1 MAKALSAVVE
11 GRELRSA
18 EVDVE
23 AILRAVDHRR
33 WGIIRFDFDRNDAIG
48 PGARVDRVRVIK
60 IEKRI
65 HFGEEQVIRFHVGPR
80 CHRLRHNLGGEI
92 RVRDDPRRGRFDLHV
107 DVLVVVTRAAAAV
120 GEEVEGGGADDGVG
134 GVEEGLDGDS
144 VVALGEGVGGVDV
157 GVAGD
162 AEGGGVGLAGD
173 GGGGLLAD
181 LADPHALVPRRQ
193 LVGAVDLGVA
203 AEAEEG
209 RVGSAEH
216 CG

>member
-1 MAKALSAVVE
+1 MAKALSDVVE

-18 EVDVE
+18 EVNVE

-33 WGIIRFDFDRNDAIG
+33 WGTIRLDFDRNDAIG

-92 RVRDDPRRGRFDLHV
+92 RVRDDPRRRRFDLHV
-107 DVLVVVTRAAAAV
+107 DVLVVVTSAAAAV
-120 GEEVEGGGADDGVG
+120 GEEVEGGGGRVDDGVG

-173 GGGGLLAD
+173 GGGGLLAN
-181 LADPHALVPRRQ
+181 LADPHAPVP
-193 LVGAVDLGVA
+193 
-203 AEAEEG
+203 
-209 RVGSAEH
+209 
-216 CG
+216 